1 MAGSGSKPIPRV
13 QALGPVRAI
22 GALVR
27 TMRPRQWVK
36 NVFVFAPLVF
46 DEKLLQP
53 LPLARTI
60 LGFLILCLLSG
71 AVYVFNDLQDLE
83 KDRQH
88 PRKRRRPL
96 PAGELDPRIAWGAA
110 FVLPAALAYPAFTLD
125 PFFAVIAYVYWG
137 LNLAYSLW
145 LKHRVILDVLTLAS
159 GYVLR
164 VAAGVPLVRVERFSP
179 WLYLCTLL
187 LALFIGFAK
196 RRQEILLLG
205 ENARNHRAIL
215 GEYTVRFLDEMM
227 GVVMAA
233 TIVAYSLYTFSAPN
247 LPSNHAMMLTIPF
260 VLYGVFRYLYLI
272 HVRGET
278 APPDELVLR
287 DRPLLLTVILWG
299 MAAIVILYLF

>member
-1 MAGSGSKPIPRV
+1 MR
-13 QALGPVRAI
+13 ALAI
-22 GALVR
+22 HPGKSVIGLAR
-27 TMRPRQWVK
+27 SMRPRQWLK
-36 NVFVFAPLVF
+36 NVFIFAPLVF
-46 DEKLLQP
+46 DEKLLRPEP
-53 LPLARTI
+53 LGRTVA
-60 LGFLILCLLSG
+60 GFVILCLLSG

-83 KDRQH
+83 RDRQH
-88 PRKRRRPL
+88 PRKRHRPL

-110 FVLPAALAYPAFTLD
+110 LLIPIALAYPSFLLD
-125 PFFAVIAYVYWG
+125 PQFALIAYVYWG
-137 LNLAYSLW
+137 MNLAYSLW

-196 RRQEILLLG
+196 RRQEIILLG

-215 GEYTVRFLDEMM
+215 EEYTVRFLDEMM

-233 TIVAYSLYTFSAPN
+233 TILAYSLYTFSAPN

-260 VLYGVFRYLYLI
+260 VLYGIFRYLYLI
-272 HVRGET
+272 HVKGET
-278 APPDELVLR
+278 APPDELVWK

-299 MAAIVILYLF
+299 LTAVLILYLR

>member
-1 MAGSGSKPIPRV
+1 MR
-13 QALGPVRAI
+13 ALAI
-22 GALVR
+22 HPGKAITGLAR
-27 TMRPRQWVK
+27 SMRPRQWLK
-36 NVFVFAPLVF
+36 NVFIFAPLVF
-46 DEKLLQP
+46 DEKLLRPEP
-53 LPLARTI
+53 LGRTVA
-60 LGFLILCLLSG
+60 GFMILCLLSG

-83 KDRQH
+83 RDRQH
-88 PRKRRRPL
+88 PRKRHRPL

-110 FVLPAALAYPAFTLD
+110 LLIPIALAYPSFMLD
-125 PFFAVIAYVYWG
+125 PRFALIAYVYWG
-137 LNLAYSLW
+137 MNLAYSLW
-145 LKHRVILDVLTLAS
+145 LKHRVIIDVLTLAS

-196 RRQEILLLG
+196 RRQEIILLG

-215 GEYTVRFLDEMM
+215 EEYTVRFLDEMM

-233 TIVAYSLYTFSAPN
+233 TILAYSLYTFSAPN

-260 VLYGVFRYLYLI
+260 VLYGIFRYLYLI

-278 APPDELVLR
+278 APPDELVWK

-299 MAAIVILYLF
+299 LTAILILYLL

>member
-1 MAGSGSKPIPRV
+1 MR
-13 QALGPVRAI
+13 ALAI
-22 GALVR
+22 HPGKSVIGLAR
-27 TMRPRQWVK
+27 SMRPRQWLK
-36 NVFVFAPLVF
+36 NVFIFAPLVF
-46 DEKLLQP
+46 DEKLLRPEP
-53 LPLARTI
+53 LGRTVA
-60 LGFLILCLLSG
+60 GFVILCLLSG

-83 KDRQH
+83 RDRQH
-88 PRKRRRPL
+88 PRKRHRPL
-96 PAGELDPRIAWGAA
+96 PAGELDPRIARGAA
-110 FVLPAALAYPAFTLD
+110 LLIPIALAYPSFLLD
-125 PFFAVIAYVYWG
+125 PQFALIAYVYWG
-137 LNLAYSLW
+137 MNLAYSLW

-196 RRQEILLLG
+196 RRQEIILLG

-215 GEYTVRFLDEMM
+215 EEYTVRFLDEMM

-233 TIVAYSLYTFSAPN
+233 TILAYSLYTFSAPN

-260 VLYGVFRYLYLI
+260 VLYGIFRYLYLI
-272 HVRGET
+272 HVKGET
-278 APPDELVLR
+278 APPDELVWK

-299 MAAIVILYLF
+299 LTAVLILYLR